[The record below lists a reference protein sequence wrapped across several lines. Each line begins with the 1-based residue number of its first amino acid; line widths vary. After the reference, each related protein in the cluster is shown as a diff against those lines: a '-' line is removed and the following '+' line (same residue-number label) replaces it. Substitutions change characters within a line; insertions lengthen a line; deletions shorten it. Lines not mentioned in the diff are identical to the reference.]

1 MKTKTIKISYLC
13 IIVCFLSGITTL
25 PAQSPDS
32 LVESLIMQT
41 NLDTLTRYL
50 NILSGEQSAMING
63 QPGTIT
69 SRYMGH
75 AHNDLA
81 ADYLFQTLQKTGLP
95 TYNQN
100 YSSNGRNVFAIQT
113 GSTFPDQQIIVCAHY
128 DDMPSFGLAPGADDD
143 GSGCVAVLE
152 CARILSQIQT
162 PYTII
167 YALWDEEEVG
177 LWGSAYYAQQ
187 AAQAND
193 SIIAV
198 VNLEMFGWDGND
210 DGLMDIH
217 TRPVANSIQLATLI
231 DDLQS
236 IYSLG
241 LSPVTYN
248 PGTTASDHSSFWNQ
262 GYTAIVFSQAY
273 YGNDS
278 NPYYHTSNDRI
289 IYFNM
294 AYFFAL
300 SKLAVASV
308 AHLAH
313 YNIDIALEITQDQP
327 PIPEDLILS
336 QNYPNPFNPTTTIVF
351 DLPSSRYTTLAIYNI
366 LGEQVSTLV
375 GGQLSAGRHQYVW
388 NAASLPS
395 GLYFCRL
402 VAGKSV
408 QVRKMI
414 LIE

>member
-1 MKTKTIKISYLC
+1 MKTKTNKISYL
-13 IIVCFLSGITTL
+13 VVVALLLMSATAVS
-25 PAQSPDS
+25 AQSPDS
-32 LVESLIMQT
+32 LVQSLIMQT
-41 NLDTLTRYL
+41 NLDTLTHYL
-50 NILSGEQSAMING
+50 NILSGEQSAIING
-63 QPGTIT
+63 QPETIT

-81 ADYLFQTLQKTGLP
+81 ADYLFETLQKTGLP

-100 YSSNGRNVFAIQT
+100 YSASGRNVYAVQT
-113 GSTFPDQQIIVCAHY
+113 GTTFPDQQIIVCAHY
-128 DDMPSFGLAPGADDD
+128 DDWPPIGLAPGADDD
-143 GSGCVAVLE
+143 GSGSVAVLE
-152 CARILSQIQT
+152 IARILSQIQT

-177 LWGSAYYAQQ
+177 LWGSSYYAQQ
-187 AAQAND
+187 AYQAGDN
-193 SIIAV
+193 IIAV

-217 TRPVANSIQLATLI
+217 TRPIGNSIQLASLI
-231 DDLQS
+231 DNLQS
-236 IYSLG
+236 IYNIG

-278 NPYYHTSNDRI
+278 NPFYHTSNDRI
-289 IYFNM
+289 IHFNM
-294 AYFFAL
+294 SYFFAL

-313 YNIDIALEITQDQP
+313 FNMVLEISDDQTVFP
-327 PIPEDLILS
+327 DELILS

-351 DLPSSRYTTLAIYNI
+351 DLPSSRYATLAIYNI
-366 LGEQVSTLV
+366 LGEQVATLV
-375 GGQLSAGRHQYVW
+375 ASQLSAGRHQYVW
-388 NAASLPS
+388 NAGRLPS
-395 GLYFCRL
+395 GLYFYRL
-402 VAGKSV
+402 VAGRTV

>member
-1 MKTKTIKISYLC
+1 MKTITIKISYLC
-13 IIVCFLSGITTL
+13 LLVYFLLGITTL

-32 LVESLIMQT
+32 LIQSLIMQT

-63 QPGTIT
+63 QPATIT
-69 SRYMGH
+69 SRYVGH

-81 ADYLFQTLQKTGLP
+81 ADYLFETLQKTGLP

-100 YSSNGRNVFAIQT
+100 YSAGGRNVFAIQT
-113 GSTFPDQQIIVCAHY
+113 GTTFPDHQIIVCAHY
-128 DDMPSFGLAPGADDD
+128 DDMPSLGLAPGADDD

-152 CARILSQIQT
+152 TARILSQIQT

-167 YALWDEEEVG
+167 YALWDEEEIG
-177 LWGSAYYAQQ
+177 LVGSAYYAQQ

-193 SIIAV
+193 NIIAV

-217 TRPVANSIQLATLI
+217 TRPIANSIQLASLI
-231 DDLQS
+231 EDLQS
-236 IYSLG
+236 IYSIG
-241 LSPVTYN
+241 LFPVTYN

-262 GYTAIVFSQAY
+262 GYTAIVFSQAF
-273 YGNDS
+273 YGNDM

-289 IYFNM
+289 IHFNM
-294 AYFFAL
+294 GYFYAL

-313 YNIDIALEITQDQP
+313 FNMVLDITPDQP
-327 PIPEDLILS
+327 PIPEDLLLA

-351 DLPSSRYTTLAIYNI
+351 DLPSSSYTSLAIYNI
-366 LGEQVSTLV
+366 LGENVATLV
-375 GGQLSAGRHQYVW
+375 ASQLAAGKHQYVW
-388 NAASLPS
+388 NASSLPS
-395 GLYFCRL
+395 GLYFYRL